1 MIQPDETVI
10 DKTGVNQKN
19 EKTKKKKKKILFLL
33 PIDIFCN
40 LWYKIVMLNSINIP
54 KTYTPGQVASI
65 LQLTKNTIYD
75 LIDRGEIVAK
85 KIGKV
90 YRIPVTSV
98 YFALTG
104 MDYDL
109 YLAEKED
116 FKNLN
121 QVEKSIKEIR
131 KRL

>member
-1 MIQPDETVI
+1 
-10 DKTGVNQKN
+10 
-19 EKTKKKKKKILFLL
+19 
-33 PIDIFCN
+33 
-40 LWYKIVMLNSINIP
+40 MLNQITVP
-54 KTYTPGQVASI
+54 QTYTPGQVASI
-65 LQLTKNTIYD
+65 LQLTKNTVYD
-75 LIDRGEIVAK
+75 LIGRGEIVAK

-104 MDYDL
+104 LDYDL

>member
-1 MIQPDETVI
+1 
-10 DKTGVNQKN
+10 
-19 EKTKKKKKKILFLL
+19 
-33 PIDIFCN
+33 
-40 LWYKIVMLNSINIP
+40 MLNPINIP

-116 FKNLN
+116 FKNL
-121 QVEKSIKEIR
+121 EKIEKIINEVR
-131 KRL
+131 KKL